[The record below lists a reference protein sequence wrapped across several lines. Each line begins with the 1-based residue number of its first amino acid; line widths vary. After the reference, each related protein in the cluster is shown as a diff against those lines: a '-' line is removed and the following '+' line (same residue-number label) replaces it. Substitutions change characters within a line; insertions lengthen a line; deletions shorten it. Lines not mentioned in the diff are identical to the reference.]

1 MAQDHVPDDEGT
13 QKDEMQSRG
22 TLASWLRTTYDS
34 VTACLLNTYTV
45 PIRTWPST
53 LTQNV
58 GCASIQKV
66 T

>member
-13 QKDEMQSRG
+13 PKDERQSKG
-22 TLASWLRTTYDS
+22 TRAPWPRTTYDS

-53 LTQNV
+53 LT
-58 GCASIQKV
+58 
-66 T
+66 